1 MRKKLIALAFA
12 LGAGWYALSSPTPAA
27 AAGKCSGFQVCCPDG
42 RCFCCIHPCSP
53 QCP

>member
-12 LGAGWYALSSPTPAA
+12 LGAGWYALSAPTPAA
-27 AAGKCSGFQVCCPDG
+27 AGQCNGFQVCCPDG
-42 RCFCCIHPCSP
+42 PCYCCIRPCSP